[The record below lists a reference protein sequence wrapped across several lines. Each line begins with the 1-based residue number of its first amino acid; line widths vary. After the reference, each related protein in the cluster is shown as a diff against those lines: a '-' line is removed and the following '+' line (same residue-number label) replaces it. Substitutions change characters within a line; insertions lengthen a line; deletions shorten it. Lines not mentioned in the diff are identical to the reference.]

1 MRWLIPMAM
10 ATAAATAMLAG
21 CSDPAE
27 LAVDSARIRLPAVPG
42 RPGVAYFTI
51 HGGPQ
56 PATLINVSS
65 GWAVRADMHETMAG
79 PGGMM
84 AMKPLDRVAIPANGT
99 VAFAPSGR
107 HVMVYGI
114 NPAVHAG
121 DTMTFTFTFA
131 DGRRIRRIANVVGP
145 ADTPS

>member
-1 MRWLIPMAM
+1 MRWLAPMVI
-10 ATAAATAMLAG
+10 AAAMLTG
-21 CSDPAE
+21 CRDEAE
-27 LAVDSARIRLPAVPG
+27 LRVDGAWIRLPAVAG

-65 GWAVRADMHETMAG
+65 GWAVRADMHESMSGAGGTMSMRPIG
-79 PGGMM
+79 DVP
-84 AMKPLDRVAIPANGT
+84 VPANGT
-99 VAFAPSGR
+99 VAFAPGGR

-114 NPAVHAG
+114 NPAVHVG

-131 DGRRIRRIANVVGP
+131 DGRRIRRIARVVAAGAAGP
-145 ADTPS
+145 A

>member
-1 MRWLIPMAM
+1 MRWLAPMAIM
-10 ATAAATAMLAG
+10 AATLGG

-27 LAVDSARIRLPAVPG
+27 LAVDGAWVRLPAVAS
-42 RPGVAYFTI
+42 RPGVAYFTV

-65 GWAVRADMHETMAG
+65 GWAVRADMHESMAG
-79 PGGMM
+79 AGGMM
-84 AMKPLDRVAIPANGT
+84 AMKPLQDLAIPANGT
-99 VAFAPSGR
+99 VAFAPGGR

-131 DGRRIRRIANVVGP
+131 DGRRIRRVARVLGAGDTGP
-145 ADTPS
+145 Q